1 MGPLFKVE
9 HTFLNKQ
16 VIHYAGWW
24 KGIIARCIL
33 LDEDMV
39 MVVMMVV
46 VVMCM
51 ARMFCPDRGFF
62 FQ

>member
-9 HTFLNKQ
+9 HAFLNEH

-24 KGIIARCIL
+24 KGIIARYLL
-33 LDEDMV
+33 LDEDMA

-46 VVMCM
+46 VVMGM
-51 ARMFCPDRGFF
+51 ARMFCPDRGFVLR
-62 FQ
+62 